1 MRLGSVDISCG
12 TDWSVIVR
20 GEVIEEL
27 RDLAVH
33 GIVGRGNA
41 LSIALPV
48 SYIYRYIC
56 IHSDLMSD
64 TVLNV

>member
-20 GEVIEEL
+20 GKVIEEL

-48 SYIYRYIC
+48 SYTYR
-56 IHSDLMSD
+56 
-64 TVLNV
+64 

>member
-1 MRLGSVDISCG
+1 MRLGLVDISCG

-20 GEVIEEL
+20 GKVIEEL

-48 SYIYRYIC
+48 SYTLCIYIYMCVCVCVFIA
-56 IHSDLMSD
+56 I
-64 TVLNV
+64 

>member
-48 SYIYRYIC
+48 SYIYIYIY
-56 IHSDLMSD
+56 MY
-64 TVLNV
+64 T